1 MFQTSYSL
9 HAFLLIMFIMFII
22 MLICDHTF
30 ITCMTID
37 HVNGVSPKQSLL
49 FKFYRDSSSSSG
61 VKLSQQHRH
70 R

>member
-9 HAFLLIMFIMFII
+9 HAFLLIMFII

-30 ITCMTID
+30 ITCMPID

-49 FKFYRDSSSSSG
+49 FKFYR
-61 VKLSQQHRH
+61 
-70 R
+70 